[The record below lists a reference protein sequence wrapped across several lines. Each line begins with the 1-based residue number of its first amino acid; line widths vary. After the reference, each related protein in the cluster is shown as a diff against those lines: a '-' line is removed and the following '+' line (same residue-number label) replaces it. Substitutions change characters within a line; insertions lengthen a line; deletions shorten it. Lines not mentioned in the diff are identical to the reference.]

1 MKTRNI
7 KRRKQYTK
15 KRGGSK
21 NACKIPKGRN
31 AQPTP
36 IEYNGKESEIPEK
49 SYHKLSEAISD
60 VPNDNF
66 IVLKVGS
73 NDSNEVVSGKYSGK
87 VNNINYGQSF
97 GSKGKE
103 GHHYI
108 EISREKSDISEIKD
122 MKSPSSRPFL
132 SRYIKTLNKML
143 NNIDGTLIS
152 ISPIPEY
159 EDYSYPFISDESEEP
174 SIDTMLF
181 SVINNNI
188 KDRKY
193 IQGFFPLS
201 PNNEKNKKLLDKI
214 INHKSP
220 VILFN
225 SISST
230 CHLSLK
236 YIIDIRN
243 EKGYETIYMGL
254 SDVLEN
260 VACDISEPI
269 YPEEKHKKLCE

>member
-108 EISREKSDISEIKD
+108 EISREKSDISEIKNTFQNITTQINE
-122 MKSPSSRPFL
+122 MKQSNET
-132 SRYIKTLNKML
+132 IKNELLALQTTVQNNLRNLDLKDNDYMKWCLKMISL
-143 NNIDGTLIS
+143 ITLINY
-152 ISPIPEY
+152 PEY
-159 EDYSYPFISDESEEP
+159 PK
-174 SIDTMLF
+174 
-181 SVINNNI
+181 
-188 KDRKY
+188 KD
-193 IQGFFPLS
+193 
-201 PNNEKNKKLLDKI
+201 
-214 INHKSP
+214 
-220 VILFN
+220 
-225 SISST
+225 
-230 CHLSLK
+230 
-236 YIIDIRN
+236 
-243 EKGYETIYMGL
+243 
-254 SDVLEN
+254 
-260 VACDISEPI
+260 
-269 YPEEKHKKLCE
+269 